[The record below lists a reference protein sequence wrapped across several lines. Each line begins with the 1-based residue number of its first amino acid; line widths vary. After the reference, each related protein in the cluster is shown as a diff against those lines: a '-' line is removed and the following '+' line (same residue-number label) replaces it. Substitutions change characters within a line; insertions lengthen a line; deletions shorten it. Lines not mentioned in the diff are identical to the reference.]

1 MKITDRI
8 HGFMWQSFTVN
19 NCNTYLING
28 ATNILIDPGHKHL
41 FDHVKKDLKTM
52 GLELDDIDVVLCTHG
67 HPDHLEGLS
76 LFKDLPARSALH
88 DDEWRFIQTMAPHL
102 QSSMG
107 MTLDGLAPDFLLTE
121 GNLDV
126 GDVHLQVFHTP
137 GHSPGSVCLY
147 WPDEKVLVSGDLI
160 FKEGLGR
167 TDLPGGD
174 GDLIKQSIKRMADL
188 DVELVL
194 PGHGEII
201 TGTDKVKANFD
212 QLENYW
218 FSVI

>member
-1 MKITDRI
+1 MKLTSYTNYALRTLQLAALNAPGLIRI
-8 HGFMWQSFTVN
+8 
-19 NCNTYLING
+19 
-28 ATNILIDPGHKHL
+28 
-41 FDHVKKDLKTM
+41 
-52 GLELDDIDVVLCTHG
+52 EDVVQIHALAKPHVRKIVHELG
-67 HPDHLEGLS
+67 KAGLLS
-76 LFKDLPARSALH
+76 TQRGRRGGFQLALPADKIVVGDVVR
-88 DDEWRFIQTMAPHL
+88 
-102 QSSMG
+102 
-107 MTLDGLAPDFLLTE
+107 LTE
-121 GNLDV
+121 GNMDV

-174 GDLIKQSIKRMADL
+174 GDLIKQSIKRMAEL

-201 TGTDKVKANFD
+201 AGAAEVKANFD
-212 QLENYW
+212 QLESYW
-218 FSVI
+218 FNVV